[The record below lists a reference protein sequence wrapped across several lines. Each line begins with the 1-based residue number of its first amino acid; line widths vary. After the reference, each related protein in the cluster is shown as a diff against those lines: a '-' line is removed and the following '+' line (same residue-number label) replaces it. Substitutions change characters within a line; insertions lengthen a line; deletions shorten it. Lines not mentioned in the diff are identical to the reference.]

1 MNAISMI
8 TKPLNC
14 FKATPR
20 LQVANDNNPVDNLSQ
35 AYQSPKLMKAL
46 RFETPAELSISPAEQ
61 KAYELNN
68 AEMAMKYPGLA
79 LVLKDPDAFLAK
91 MSERFEEQ
99 KKLTP
104 NDPYSF
110 DFKEYGLPFLKTLG
124 DKIGGKIEALKAEQ
138 EKLQNTFF
146 LSPAAIGRTE
156 RIKERGVW
164 SCNPFPAFPPAQI
177 GRTERIKERGVG
189 IEFLQALKAESD
201 KLAQGGEVSYKRI
214 QEIGHF
220 AAYALGHFDHEKLSL
235 GQRAF
240 LEIDRHIEGHEDV
253 TIQEQFRRYQNN
265 EFTVFQGKAGSKGY
279 DRVEKQ
285 YVDGFQNPD
294 KLEMLNL
301 PSMDEL
307 GGDIFMRM
315 MNHPIYIAGVTDNPI
330 PADGF
335 VRPGGDFFLHD
346 VRHNSGIFVERKD
359 YIERNQMTPEQVKK
373 MDKRGELWYREYKD
387 AVENISDPGLKGS
400 VELVGFNFHHDRG
413 HLMMPSNYL
422 KDGAGPVPRALY
434 VALKVSG
441 QGKEYGVDKG
451 LPNLNRGHEWLQ
463 NFFLSRL
470 DQEIEILGRKP
481 APNPHI

>member
-1 MNAISMI
+1 MNALSMI
-8 TKPLNC
+8 TKPFGCL
-14 FKATPR
+14 KTLAPKT
-20 LQVANDNNPVDNLSQ
+20 LTVANDNNPVDNLSQ

-46 RFETPAELSISPAEQ
+46 RFEAPADLSISTEE
-61 KAYELNN
+61 KAAYDANN
-68 AEMAMKYPGLA
+68 VEMAAKYPGLA
-79 LVLKDPDAFLAK
+79 VVLKDPDAFIGT
-91 MSERFEEQ
+91 MRQRFDEQ

-110 DFKEYGLPFLKTLG
+110 DFSEYGVPFLKNLG

-138 EKLQNTFF
+138 EQLHNTFF
-146 LSPAAIGRTE
+146 LSPAAFGRSE
-156 RIKERGVW
+156 KIKD
-164 SCNPFPAFPPAQI
+164 
-177 GRTERIKERGVG
+177 RGVG
-189 IEFLQALKAESD
+189 IEFLQALKSESD
-201 KLAQGGEVSYKRI
+201 KLSEGGQVSYKRI

-220 AAYALGHFDHEKLSL
+220 ASYALGHFDHEKLSL

-253 TIQEQFRRYQNN
+253 TIQEQFRRFQKN
-265 EFTVFQGKAGSKGY
+265 EFTVFQAKAGSKGY
-279 DRVEKQ
+279 DRVEKH
-285 YVDGFQNPD
+285 YVNAFQNPD

-307 GGDIFMRM
+307 EGDIFMRM

-346 VRHNSGIFVERKD
+346 VRHNSGIFVERED
-359 YIERNQMTPEQVKK
+359 YIKRNNMSPEQVAK
-373 MDKRGELWYREYKD
+373 MDKRGEVWYREYRDEVAAIPD
-387 AVENISDPGLKGS
+387 AGLRGA
-400 VELVGFNFHHDRG
+400 VELVGFNIHHDRG
-413 HLMMPSNYL
+413 HLMMPSNYT

-434 VALKVSG
+434 AALKVSG

-470 DQEIEILGRKP
+470 DQEIEILGHKP
-481 APNPHI
+481 AVNPHI

>member
-1 MNAISMI
+1 MNAISMW
-8 TKPLNC
+8 TKPLSC
-14 FKATPR
+14 LKALAPR
-20 LQVANDNNPVDNLSQ
+20 ALQSANDNNPVDNLSQ

-46 RFETPAELSISPAEQ
+46 RFEAPADLSISPEEQ
-61 KAYELNN
+61 KAYEANN
-68 AEMAMKYPGLA
+68 AEMAKKYPGLA

-91 MSERFEEQ
+91 MSQRFDEQ

-110 DFKEYGLPFLKTLG
+110 DFSEYGVPFLKTLG

-138 EKLQNTFF
+138 EQLQNTFF
-146 LSPAAIGRTE
+146 LSPAALGRTE
-156 RIKERGVW
+156 KIKD
-164 SCNPFPAFPPAQI
+164 
-177 GRTERIKERGVG
+177 RGVG
-189 IEFLQALKAESD
+189 IEFLHALKNESD
-201 KLAQGGEVSYKRI
+201 QLSEGGQVSYKRI

-220 AAYALGHFDHEKLSL
+220 ASYALGHFDHEKLSL

-240 LEIDRHIEGHEDV
+240 LEVDRHIEGHEDV
-253 TIQEQFRRYQNN
+253 TIQEQFRRYRDN
-265 EFTVFQGKAGSKGY
+265 EFSVFQAKAGSKGY

-285 YVDGFQNPD
+285 YVDSFQNPD

-307 GGDIFMRM
+307 EGDIFMRM
-315 MNHPIYIAGVTDNPI
+315 MNHPIYLAGVTDNPI

-346 VRHNSGIFVERKD
+346 VRHNSGIFVERKE
-359 YIERNQMTPEQVKK
+359 YIERNQMSPEQVKK
-373 MDKRGELWYREYKD
+373 LDKRSEVWYREYKD
-387 AVENISDPGLKGS
+387 AVENISDPALKGT
-400 VELVGFNFHHDRG
+400 VELVGFNIHHDRG

-422 KDGAGPVPRALY
+422 KDGAGVVPRALY
-434 VALKVSG
+434 AALKVSG

-470 DQEIEILGRKP
+470 DQEIEILGKRP
-481 APNPHI
+481 VPNPHI